1 MTHDGIISGCAIVI
15 GASGQDGYFLT
26 ERLINQNW
34 RVHAV
39 TRQPEALAELA
50 RSPNARGRLEIHT
63 IDLTFPLP
71 LLDLVAQVQPQE
83 IYNLAGQSSVSHS
96 FADPGIAWSTNADF
110 VAELLECVR
119 LKSSHTRLYQASSTD
134 MFGGSTDQTVF
145 YNENSPLN
153 PRSPYASAK
162 AAAHKLCQFYRE
174 TYGLR
179 IASGILAN
187 HESHRRPTSFLSRKV
202 VEHVLTLGDLSSAQ
216 VANSTPLTSSPLSLG
231 NLKVRRDWGFAPDY
245 VQGMCAI
252 LRQIDIR
259 GATEVL
265 EDVGGNY
272 RDYVLATGETHA
284 VWELVDSAFRIGGFD
299 LEWDLEG
306 DDPALWRGY
315 FSATGAPAV
324 IVDPQLLRR
333 SEPLIIQVDPSRA
346 RKELGWAP
354 RHGLEVFLN
363 DMFTKLPRTVAAT
376 GGVEIKSS

>member
-1 MTHDGIISGCAIVI
+1 MTHDGLTSGRAIVI

-39 TRQPEALAELA
+39 TRAPEAPAELA
-50 RSPNARGRLEIHT
+50 QSPNAGGPLEIHVV
-63 IDLTFPLP
+63 DLTFPPP
-71 LLDLVAQVQPQE
+71 LFDLIAQIQPEE
-83 IYNLAGQSSVSHS
+83 IYNLAGQSSVSRS
-96 FADPGIAWSTNADF
+96 FTEPGIAWRTNADF

-119 LKSSHTRLYQASSTD
+119 LKSAHSRLYQASSTD
-134 MFGGSTDQTVF
+134 MFGGSTDQAVF
-145 YNENSPLN
+145 YDENSALN

-162 AAAHKLCQFYRE
+162 AAAHRLCQFYRE

-187 HESHRRPTSFLSRKV
+187 HESHRRPTSFLTRKV
-202 VEHVLTLGDLSSAQ
+202 VEHVMTLQDLSTAQ
-216 VANSTPLTSSPLSLG
+216 VASLSPLTLG

-259 GATEVL
+259 GTKQVL
-265 EDVGGNY
+265 EDIGRNY
-272 RDYVLATGETHA
+272 RDYVLSTGETHA

-306 DDPALWRGY
+306 DDPASWRGY

-324 IVDPQLLRR
+324 IVNPQLLRM

-346 RKELGWAP
+346 RAELGWAP
-354 RHGLEVFLN
+354 RRGVEVFLN
-363 DMFTKLPRTVAAT
+363 DMFANLRRTVAAK
-376 GGVEIKSS
+376 GVGSPTVREG

>member
-1 MTHDGIISGCAIVI
+1 MTHDGITSGRAIVI

-26 ERLINQNW
+26 ERLINQHW

-39 TRQPEALAELA
+39 TRRPEALGEEA
-50 RSPNARGRLEIHT
+50 RSPNARGRLEIHAV
-63 IDLTFPLP
+63 DLASPLP
-71 LLDLVAQVQPQE
+71 LFDLIAEVQPDE
-83 IYNLAGQSSVSHS
+83 IYNLAGQSSVSRS
-96 FADPGIAWSTNADF
+96 FTDPGITWCTNADF
-110 VAELLECVR
+110 VAELLDCVR

-134 MFGGSTDQTVF
+134 IFGGSTDQTVF
-145 YNENSPLN
+145 YNENSGLN

-179 IASGILAN
+179 IGSGILAN
-187 HESHRRPTSFLSRKV
+187 HESHRRPMSFLTRKV
-202 VEHVLTLGDLSSAQ
+202 VEHVLALMNLSSAQ
-216 VANSTPLTSSPLSLG
+216 VANSSPLTLG
-231 NLKVRRDWGFAPDY
+231 HLKVRRDWGFAPDY

-259 GATEVL
+259 GATGVL
-265 EDVGGNY
+265 EDVGRNY

-299 LEWDLEG
+299 IEWDLEG

-315 FSATGAPAV
+315 FSATGAAAV
-324 IVDPQLLRR
+324 IVDPQLLRM
-333 SEPLIIQVDPSRA
+333 SEPLIIQLDPSRA

-354 RHGLEVFLN
+354 RRGLDVFLN
-363 DMFTKLPRTVAAT
+363 DLFANLPQPVAAK
-376 GGVEIKSS
+376 GAVEIKSS